1 MVRRFV
7 FLFVLLLA
15 LDVVSATRIHGSIY
29 DTSLELVEGAVVEV
43 NSVPVQR
50 FVSKDGSYSFN
61 LNQGTYTVT
70 ARYSGMHAK
79 ESVVINDD
87 SGDYVIDLFLFPTF
101 EEEEELLNE
110 TNLGV
115 NDSFFQDTA
124 SNGYAWLVLG
134 LVIVLAV
141 VVFVLWRKKSKKV
154 VKHNGKEESK
164 DVGDLDSVVDFIK
177 KEGGRVTQKDIRRK
191 FPLSE
196 AKISL
201 IISEMEH
208 KGIVEKIKKGRGNII
223 VLKK

>member
-29 DTSLELVEGAVVEV
+29 DPSLELVEGAVVEV
-43 NSVPVQR
+43 DSVPVQK

-70 ARYSGMHAK
+70 AKYSGMHAK

-124 SNGYAWLVLG
+124 SNGFVWLVLG
-134 LVIVLAV
+134 LVVVLVV

-154 VKHNGKEESK
+154 VKHSEEGK
-164 DVGDLDSVVDFIK
+164 DVGDLDSVVDFIR

-201 IISEMEH
+201 VISEMEH
-208 KGIVEKIKKGRGNII
+208 KGLVEKIKKGRGNII